1 MVPSVHL
8 LHRHGERKTMISLV
22 SRNRHKLH
30 RQILSL
36 ICFTLLVPLCRSLY
50 AQTIDDGIM
59 LADKTLC
66 TGALYTHDSW
76 DHYWEGSL
84 ERVNGNIGTITTQS
98 LTMAANYGVTSWF
111 DAIVNVPYVWTNASQ
126 GVLHGQAGFQDLTL
140 AAKFKAIS
148 LPIGHRGALRAIG
161 VLYGTLPMTS
171 YTPDLQPLSLGT
183 NSKTLSGR
191 TTLNYLGRRGL
202 YVNGTA
208 AYTFRG
214 NVTLDRSSYYTN
226 GQLYLSNQVAMPN
239 QFNFGTSV
247 GYRKNDV
254 EIVGDFSQQQT
265 RGGGDIRPQDS
276 PFVSNRTNFSK
287 AGATL
292 KLPIP
297 KLKNLQYW
305 FLYSN
310 TFQGRNVGQANT
322 ITTGLMYTFSFE
334 KRATP

>member
-1 MVPSVHL
+1 
-8 LHRHGERKTMISLV
+8 MISLV
-22 SRNRHKLH
+22 NRIRHKPD
-30 RQILSL
+30 RQILLAS
-36 ICFTLLVPLCRSLY
+36 ICLALLVLLCQSLH

-66 TGALYTHDSW
+66 AGALYTHDSW
-76 DHYWEGSL
+76 DQYWEGSL
-84 ERVNGNIGTITTQS
+84 QRVNGNIGTVTTQS
-98 LTMAANYGVTSWF
+98 ITMAANYGVTSWF
-111 DAIVNVPYVWTNASQ
+111 DAIINVPYVWTNASE

-148 LPIGHRGALRAIG
+148 LPVKHYGALRAIA
-161 VLYGTLPMTS
+161 VLYGTLPMTN
-171 YTPDLQPLSLGT
+171 YTPDLQPLSLGA

-191 TTLNYLGRRGL
+191 TTLNYLGHRGL
-202 YVNGTA
+202 YINGTA
-208 AYTFRG
+208 AYNLRG
-214 NVTLDRSSYYTN
+214 NVTLDRSSYFTN
-226 GQLYLSNQVAMPN
+226 NQLYFSNEVAMPN
-239 QFNFGTSV
+239 QFNFGASV
-247 GYRKNDV
+247 GYRKDNI
-254 EIVGDFSQQQT
+254 ELVGDYSQQQT

-276 PFVSNRTNFSK
+276 PFVSNRTNYSK

-292 KLPIP
+292 KVPIP

-322 ITTGLMYTFSFE
+322 ITTGLMYTLSFE

>member
-1 MVPSVHL
+1 
-8 LHRHGERKTMISLV
+8 MISV
-22 SRNRHKLH
+22 SRNRHKPH
-30 RQILSL
+30 RQTILAS
-36 ICFTLLVPLCRSLY
+36 ICVALLVLLCPSLH

-59 LADKTLC
+59 LANKTLC
-66 TGALYTHDSW
+66 AGALYSHDSW

-84 ERVNGNIGTITTQS
+84 ERVNGNIGTVTTQS

-111 DAIVNVPYVWTNASQ
+111 DAIINVPYVWTNASQ
-126 GVLHGQAGFQDLTL
+126 GVLHGQAGFQDLAL
-140 AAKFKAIS
+140 AAKFKALS
-148 LPIGHRGALRAIG
+148 LPVGHHGALRAIG
-161 VLYGTLPMTS
+161 VLYGTLPMTN
-171 YTPDLQPLSLGT
+171 YTPDLQPLSLGA
-183 NSKTLSGR
+183 NSKTISGR
-191 TTLNYLGRRGL
+191 TTLNYLGQRGL
-202 YVNGTA
+202 YINGTV

-226 GQLYLSNQVAMPN
+226 GQLYLSNEVAMPN
-239 QFNFGTSV
+239 QFNYATSV
-247 GYRKNDV
+247 GYRKNNL

-276 PFVSNRTNFSK
+276 PFVSNRVNFSK
-287 AGATL
+287 AGVTL
-292 KLPIP
+292 KVPVP

>member
-1 MVPSVHL
+1 
-8 LHRHGERKTMISLV
+8 MISLV
-22 SRNRHKLH
+22 SKNRRKPH
-30 RQILSL
+30 RKILSS
-36 ICFTLLVPLCRSLY
+36 ICFALLVLLCPSLH

-66 TGALYTHDSW
+66 AGALYTHDSW

-84 ERVNGNIGTITTQS
+84 ERINGNIGTITTQT

-111 DAIVNVPYVWTNASQ
+111 DAIVNVPYVWTNASE

-140 AAKFKAIS
+140 AAKLKAIS
-148 LPIGHRGALRAIG
+148 IPVGHHGALRAMA
-161 VLYGTLPMTS
+161 VLSGTLPMTN
-171 YTPDLQPLSLGT
+171 YTPDLQPLSLGA

-202 YVNGTA
+202 YINGTA

-214 NVTLDRSSYYTN
+214 NVTLDRPSYFTN
-226 GQLYLSNQVAMPN
+226 NQLYLSNEVAMPN
-239 QFNFGTSV
+239 QFNFATSI
-247 GYRKNDV
+247 GYRKNNLS
-254 EIVGDFSQQQT
+254 ILGDYSQQQT
-265 RGGGDIRPQDS
+265 RGGGDIRPQDT

-297 KLKNLQYW
+297 KLKNMQYW
-305 FLYSN
+305 LIYSN
-310 TFQGRNVGQANT
+310 TFQGRNVGQSNT
-322 ITTGLMYTFSFE
+322 ITTGLMYTLPFE
-334 KRATP
+334 KRAKP

>member
-1 MVPSVHL
+1 
-8 LHRHGERKTMISLV
+8 MISLV
-22 SRNRHKLH
+22 NKNRRKPHIQVLA
-30 RQILSL
+30 S
-36 ICFTLLVPLCRSLY
+36 ICSALLVLLCQSLH

-66 TGALYTHDSW
+66 AGALYTHDSW
-76 DHYWEGSL
+76 DRYWEGNL

-111 DAIVNVPYVWTNASQ
+111 DAIINVPYIWTNASK

-148 LPIGHRGALRAIG
+148 IPVKQFGALRAMA
-161 VLYGTLPMTS
+161 VLSGTLPTTN
-171 YTPDLQPLSLGT
+171 YTPDLQPLSLGA

-191 TTLNYLGRRGL
+191 TTLNFLGRRGL

-214 NVTLDRSSYYTN
+214 NVTLDRPSYFTN
-226 GQLYLSNQVAMPN
+226 NQLYLSNEVAMPN

-247 GYRKNDV
+247 GYRRNNLS
-254 EIVGDFSQQQT
+254 ILGDYSQQQT
-265 RGGGDIRPQDS
+265 RGGGDIRPQDM

-287 AGATL
+287 AGATV
-292 KLPIP
+292 KLPVP

-305 FLYSN
+305 LLYSN

-322 ITTGLMYTFSFE
+322 ITTGLMYTLSFE
-334 KRATP
+334 KRAKP

>member
-1 MVPSVHL
+1 
-8 LHRHGERKTMISLV
+8 MISLV
-22 SRNRHKLH
+22 SKNRRKPH
-30 RQILSL
+30 RKILSS
-36 ICFTLLVPLCRSLY
+36 ICFALLVLLCPSLH

-66 TGALYTHDSW
+66 AGALYTHDSW

-84 ERVNGNIGTITTQS
+84 ERVNGNIGTITTPTI
-98 LTMAANYGVTSWF
+98 TMAATYGVTSWF
-111 DAIVNVPYVWTNASQ
+111 DAIANVPYVWTNASE

-148 LPIGHRGALRAIG
+148 VPVGHHGALRAMA
-161 VLYGTLPMTS
+161 VLSGTLPMTN
-171 YTPDLQPLSLGT
+171 YTPDLQPLSLGA

-202 YVNGTA
+202 YINGTA

-214 NVTLDRSSYYTN
+214 NVTLDRPSYFTN
-226 GQLYLSNQVAMPN
+226 NQLYLSNEVAMPN
-239 QFNFGTSV
+239 QFNFGTSI
-247 GYRKNDV
+247 GYRKNNLS
-254 EIVGDFSQQQT
+254 ILGDYSQQQT
-265 RGGGDIRPQDS
+265 RGGGDIRPQDT

-305 FLYSN
+305 LIYSN
-310 TFQGRNVGQANT
+310 TFQGRNVGQSNT
-322 ITTGLMYTFSFE
+322 ITTGLMYTLPFE
-334 KRATP
+334 KRAKP

>member
-1 MVPSVHL
+1 
-8 LHRHGERKTMISLV
+8 MISLV
-22 SRNRHKLH
+22 SKNRRKPH
-30 RQILSL
+30 RKILSS
-36 ICFTLLVPLCRSLY
+36 ICFALLVLLCPSLH

-66 TGALYTHDSW
+66 AGALYTHDSW

-84 ERVNGNIGTITTQS
+84 ERINGNIGTITTQT

-111 DAIVNVPYVWTNASQ
+111 DAIVNVPYVWTNASE

-148 LPIGHRGALRAIG
+148 VPVGHHGALRAMA
-161 VLYGTLPMTS
+161 VLSGTLPMTN
-171 YTPDLQPLSLGT
+171 YTPDLQPLSLGA

-202 YVNGTA
+202 YINGTA

-214 NVTLDRSSYYTN
+214 NVTLDRPSYFTN
-226 GQLYLSNQVAMPN
+226 NQLYLSNEVAMPN
-239 QFNFGTSV
+239 QFNFATSI
-247 GYRKNDV
+247 GYRKNNLS
-254 EIVGDFSQQQT
+254 ILGDYSQQQT
-265 RGGGDIRPQDS
+265 RGGGDIRPQDT

-297 KLKNLQYW
+297 KLKNMQYW
-305 FLYSN
+305 LIYSN
-310 TFQGRNVGQANT
+310 TFQGRNVGQSNT
-322 ITTGLMYTFSFE
+322 ITTGLMYTLPFE
-334 KRATP
+334 KRAKP

>member
-1 MVPSVHL
+1 
-8 LHRHGERKTMISLV
+8 MISLV
-22 SRNRHKLH
+22 SKNRHKPH
-30 RQILSL
+30 RKILTS
-36 ICFTLLVPLCRSLY
+36 ICLPLLVLLCPSLH

-66 TGALYTHDSW
+66 AGALYTHDSW

-111 DAIVNVPYVWTNASQ
+111 DAIVNVPYIWTNASK

-148 LPIGHRGALRAIG
+148 IPVKQFGALRGIA
-161 VLYGTLPMTS
+161 VLSGTLPMTN
-171 YTPDLQPLSLGT
+171 YTPDLQPLSLGA
-183 NSKTLSGR
+183 NSKTISGR
-191 TTLNYLGRRGL
+191 TTLNFLGKRGL

-214 NVTLDRSSYYTN
+214 NVTLDRPYYFTN
-226 GQLYLSNQVAMPN
+226 NQLYLSNEVAMPN

-247 GYRKNDV
+247 GYRKNNL
-254 EIVGDFSQQQT
+254 EIVGDYSQQQT
-265 RGGGDIRPQDS
+265 RGGGDIRPQDT

-287 AGATL
+287 AGATF
-292 KLPIP
+292 KIPVP
-297 KLKNLQYW
+297 KLRNIQYW
-305 FLYSN
+305 LLYSN

-322 ITTGLMYTFSFE
+322 ITTGLMYTLSFE
-334 KRATP
+334 KRAKP

>member
-1 MVPSVHL
+1 
-8 LHRHGERKTMISLV
+8 MISLV
-22 SRNRHKLH
+22 NKNRRKPHIQVLAAIFLAFLGFLCQSLH
-30 RQILSL
+30 
-36 ICFTLLVPLCRSLY
+36 

-66 TGALYTHDSW
+66 AGALYTHDSW
-76 DHYWEGSL
+76 DHYWEGNL

-98 LTMAANYGVTSWF
+98 VTMAANYGVTSWF
-111 DAIVNVPYVWTNASQ
+111 DAIVNVPYIWTNASK

-148 LPIGHRGALRAIG
+148 LPVGNHGALRAMA
-161 VLYGTLPMTS
+161 VLSGTLPMTN
-171 YTPDLQPLSLGT
+171 YTPDLQPLSLGA

-214 NVTLDRSSYYTN
+214 NVTLDRPYYFTN
-226 GQLYLSNQVAMPN
+226 GQLYLSNEVAMPN

-247 GYRKNDV
+247 GYRRNNL
-254 EIVGDFSQQQT
+254 EIVGEYSQQQT

-276 PFVSNRTNFSK
+276 PFVSNRVNFSK
-287 AGATL
+287 AGATF
-292 KLPIP
+292 KVPVP
-297 KLKNLQYW
+297 KLRNLQYW
-305 FLYSN
+305 LLYSN

-322 ITTGLMYTFSFE
+322 ITTGLMYTLSFE
-334 KRATP
+334 KRAKP

>member
-1 MVPSVHL
+1 
-8 LHRHGERKTMISLV
+8 MISLV
-22 SRNRHKLH
+22 NKNRRKPHIQVLAAIFLAFLGFLCQSLH
-30 RQILSL
+30 
-36 ICFTLLVPLCRSLY
+36 

-66 TGALYTHDSW
+66 AGALYTHDSW

-111 DAIVNVPYVWTNASQ
+111 DAIINVPYVWTNASK

-148 LPIGHRGALRAIG
+148 LPVGNHGALRAMA
-161 VLYGTLPMTS
+161 VLSGTLPMTN

-183 NSKTLSGR
+183 NSKTITGH

-208 AYTFRG
+208 AYTLRG
-214 NVTLDRSSYYTN
+214 NVTLDRPYYFTN
-226 GQLYLSNQVAMPN
+226 NQLYLSNEVAMPN

-247 GYRKNDV
+247 GYRRNDL
-254 EIVGDFSQQQT
+254 EIVGDYSQQQT
-265 RGGGDIRPQDS
+265 RGGGDIRPQDT

-287 AGATL
+287 AGATF
-292 KLPIP
+292 KIPVP
-297 KLKNLQYW
+297 KLRNIQYW
-305 FLYSN
+305 LLYSN
-310 TFQGRNVGQANT
+310 TFQGRNVGQSNT
-322 ITTGLMYTFSFE
+322 ITTGLMYTLSFE
-334 KRATP
+334 KRAKP

>member
-1 MVPSVHL
+1 MTPLVNRDRRKRKSPRQTLAPIGLALLILLCPS
-8 LHRHGERKTMISLV
+8 LH
-22 SRNRHKLH
+22 
-30 RQILSL
+30 
-36 ICFTLLVPLCRSLY
+36 

-59 LADKTLC
+59 LANKTLC
-66 TGALYTHDSW
+66 AGALYSHDSW
-76 DHYWEGSL
+76 DQYWEGSL

-111 DAIVNVPYVWTNASQ
+111 DAIINVPYIWTNASQ
-126 GVLHGQAGFQDLTL
+126 GVLHGQAGFQDLAL

-148 LPIGHRGALRAIG
+148 IPIGHHGALRAMA
-161 VLYGTLPMTS
+161 VLSGTLPMTN
-171 YTPDLQPLSLGT
+171 YTPDLQPLSLGAD
-183 NSKTLSGR
+183 SKTLSGR
-191 TTLNYLGRRGL
+191 ATLNYLGHRGL
-202 YVNGTA
+202 YINGTA

-226 GQLYLSNQVAMPN
+226 GQLYFSNEVAMPN

-247 GYRKNDV
+247 GYRKNNL
-254 EIVGDFSQQQT
+254 EIVGNYSQQQT
-265 RGGGDIRPQDS
+265 RGGGDIRPQDM
-276 PFVSNRTNFSK
+276 PFVSNRVNYSK

-292 KLPIP
+292 KVPIP

-322 ITTGLMYTFSFE
+322 ITTGLMYTLSFE
-334 KRATP
+334 KRSKP

>member
-1 MVPSVHL
+1 MFQRS
-8 LHRHGERKTMISLV
+8 
-22 SRNRHKLH
+22 
-30 RQILSL
+30 SL
-36 ICFTLLVPLCRSLY
+36 ILASICLAFFGLRGSALH

-66 TGALYTHDSW
+66 AGALYTHDSW
-76 DHYWEGSL
+76 QQYWEGSL

-98 LTMAANYGVTSWF
+98 ITMAANYGITSWF
-111 DAIVNVPYVWTNASQ
+111 DAIVNVPYVWTDASQ

-148 LPIGHRGALRAIG
+148 VPVRQHGALRVMA
-161 VLYGTLPMTS
+161 VLSGTLPMTN

-183 NSKTLSGR
+183 HSKTLSGR
-191 TTLNYLGRRGL
+191 TTLNYLGHRGL
-202 YVNGTA
+202 YINGTA

-214 NVTLDRSSYYTN
+214 NVTLDRSSYFTN
-226 GQLYLSNQVAMPN
+226 NQLYFSNEVAMPN
-239 QFNFGTSV
+239 QFNFGASV
-247 GYRKNDV
+247 GYRKNNLQ
-254 EIVGDFSQQQT
+254 IVGDYSQQQT
-265 RGGGDIRPQDS
+265 RGGGDIRPQDM

-292 KLPIP
+292 KIPIP
-297 KLKNLQYW
+297 KLKNLEYW

-310 TFQGRNVGQANT
+310 TFQGRNVGRANT

>member
-1 MVPSVHL
+1 MIPL
-8 LHRHGERKTMISLV
+8 LIT
-22 SRNRHKLH
+22 SRNRPRKQVLT
-30 RQILSL
+30 S
-36 ICFTLLVPLCRSLY
+36 ICFALLLPLCQSLH

-59 LADKTLC
+59 LANKTLC
-66 TGALYTHDSW
+66 AGALYSHDSW

-84 ERVNGNIGTITTQS
+84 ERVNGNIGTVTTQS
-98 LTMAANYGVTSWF
+98 LTMAANYGVTNWF
-111 DAIVNVPYVWTNASQ
+111 DAIINVPYVWTNASK

-148 LPIGHRGALRAIG
+148 LPVGHHGALRAIG
-161 VLYGTLPMTS
+161 VVYGSLPMTN
-171 YTPDLQPLSLGT
+171 YTPDLQPLSLGA
-183 NSKTLSGR
+183 NSKTISGR

-202 YVNGTA
+202 YINGTA

-239 QFNFGTSV
+239 QFNYATSV
-247 GYRKNDV
+247 GYRKNNL

-276 PFVSNRTNFSK
+276 PFVSNRVNFSK

-292 KLPIP
+292 KVPVP

-334 KRATP
+334 KRAKP

>member
-1 MVPSVHL
+1 
-8 LHRHGERKTMISLV
+8 MISFV
-22 SRNRHKLH
+22 SGSKPH
-30 RQILSL
+30 RKILASICLALL
-36 ICFTLLVPLCRSLY
+36 IPLCQSLH

-66 TGALYTHDSW
+66 AGALYSHDSW
-76 DHYWEGSL
+76 DHYWEGNL

-111 DAIVNVPYVWTNASQ
+111 DAIINVPYVWTNASQ
-126 GVLHGQAGFQDLTL
+126 GVLHGQAGFQDLAL

-148 LPIGHRGALRAIG
+148 LPVGHHGALRAIA
-161 VLYGTLPMTS
+161 VLSGTLPMTN
-171 YTPDLQPLSLGT
+171 YTPDLQPLSLGA
-183 NSKTLSGR
+183 NSKTISGR

-202 YVNGTA
+202 YINGTA

-226 GQLYLSNQVAMPN
+226 GQLYLSNEVAMPN
-239 QFNFGTSV
+239 QFNYATSV
-247 GYRKNDV
+247 GYRKNNL

-322 ITTGLMYTFSFE
+322 ITTGLMYTLSFE

>member
-1 MVPSVHL
+1 
-8 LHRHGERKTMISLV
+8 MISLV
-22 SRNRHKLH
+22 NKNRRKPHIQVLAAIFLAFLGFLCQSLH
-30 RQILSL
+30 
-36 ICFTLLVPLCRSLY
+36 

-66 TGALYTHDSW
+66 AGALYTHDSW
-76 DHYWEGSL
+76 DHYWEGNL

-111 DAIVNVPYVWTNASQ
+111 DAIINVPYIWTNASK

-140 AAKFKAIS
+140 AAKFKALS
-148 LPIGHRGALRAIG
+148 LPVGNHGALRAIA
-161 VLYGTLPMTS
+161 VLSGSLPMTN
-171 YTPDLQPLSLGT
+171 YTPDLQPLSLGA

-191 TTLNYLGRRGL
+191 ITLNYLGRRGL

-214 NVTLDRSSYYTN
+214 NVTLDRPYYFTN

-247 GYRKNDV
+247 GYRRNNL
-254 EIVGDFSQQQT
+254 EIVGDYSQQQT
-265 RGGGDIRPQDS
+265 RGGGDIRPQDT

-287 AGATL
+287 AGATF
-292 KLPIP
+292 KIPVP
-297 KLKNLQYW
+297 KLRNLQYW
-305 FLYSN
+305 LLYSN

-322 ITTGLMYTFSFE
+322 ITTGLMYTLSFE
-334 KRATP
+334 KRAKP